1 MSSAILKKPSVL
13 GGVIL
18 SVVGGALGGSVGGY
32 VGCKAVERIYPD
44 SKEKEK
50 PQASVGE
57 ILRSRFFATKPPSP
71 ATTQIPRI
79 TNFWQLYRPLPSSTT
94 DENDEGIPH
103 VMHT

>member
-57 ILRSRFFATKPPSP
+57 ILKSRFFPPSP

-79 TNFWQLYRPLPSSTT
+79 TNFWQLHRPSTT